1 MQNRRTGRTLDA
13 MAAPVQFEVRH
24 EFDAP
29 ARVVWD
35 ELVDWPGHAAWVP
48 MTRVEVE
55 PGDPT
60 VPGARFTAWTGPW
73 KLALEDRMEVVR
85 CDWDEAASSGDC
97 EVAKLGPILGGRAGF
112 TVEPVGDGGA
122 VVTWVEDV
130 SVKYVP
136 GFAAPVVARLGA
148 AGFKQGMK
156 GLAKLI
162 AKRQP
167 T

>member
-1 MQNRRTGRTLDA
+1 
-13 MAAPVQFEVRH
+13 MAASVQFEVRQ

-29 ARVVWD
+29 ARAVWD
-35 ELVDWPGHAAWVP
+35 ELVDWQGHAEWIP

-60 VPGARFTAWTGPW
+60 APGARFVAWTGVW

-85 CDWDEAASSGDC
+85 CDWTDAASSGDC
-97 EVAKLGPILGGRAGF
+97 EVTKLGPVLRGRAGF
-112 TVEPVGDGGA
+112 TVEPHGDGS
-122 VVTWVEDV
+122 VVLWIEDV
-130 SVKYVP
+130 TVP
-136 GFAAPVVARLGA
+136 VVPQFVAPVLAKAGA

-162 AKRQP
+162 AKRP
-167 T
+167 PAS